1 MSGQADTITPTDAA
15 NYAELGSDGARC
27 GQNAPETQDYPGGG
41 ANWPEIRYC
50 SAPSRWKIRNS
61 VSDLA
66 DQAEEQERALFPDD
80 KGEDDR
86 ADAFRHCAWAGLIT
100 IKHGADKAREFTNRH
115 EEGNDKNNPSV
126 KMDLENNATGIAYGE
141 NGATESDV
149 LENCHTAAISGGLT
163 VVVK

>member
-1 MSGQADTITPTDAA
+1 M
-15 NYAELGSDGARC
+15 
-27 GQNAPETQDYPGGG
+27 
-41 ANWPEIRYC
+41 
-50 SAPSRWKIRNS
+50 
-61 VSDLA
+61 
-66 DQAEEQERALFPDD
+66 
-80 KGEDDR
+80 
-86 ADAFRHCAWAGLIT
+86 IT